1 VEPFR
6 VPIRQNLRRI
16 SPYVPG
22 KPIEEVERELG
33 ITGACKIASNEN
45 PLGTS
50 PLVLEALRRAALDVH
65 RYPDGSAFRL
75 RKALSGKFGRSESTI
90 LLGNGSNE
98 LLVLL
103 AQAVLEPGDQVV
115 FATPS
120 FVVYPLAAQLF
131 GAAAVPIPLKDHAH
145 DLQAFSRA
153 LTEKTRLVFVCNPNN
168 PTGTAVSRLAVE
180 ALLRAC
186 PPEVLVVLDE
196 AYYEYVEMKTYFE
209 SLDLLES
216 HPNLAVLRTFSKVY
230 GLAGLRVGYGFAHPD
245 LADALQRIRQPFNV
259 NSLALAGAEAALQD
273 QDHVRRVVDLNA
285 RMRSRLTEGL
295 KELGIEPAPSQANFV
310 YFKVAGAAALYD
322 KLLKKGVIVRPMGP
336 EALRVTTGTEEE
348 TERFLAEFRS
358 ILR

>member
-1 VEPFR
+1 MSDFKVRIQPR
-6 VPIRQNLRRI
+6 INGI

-33 ITGACKIASNEN
+33 ISGASKIASNEN
-45 PLGTS
+45 PLGAS
-50 PLVLEALRRAALDVH
+50 PRVLEALRQAALSVH

-75 RKALSGKFGRSESTI
+75 RKALADKFARPESTI

-103 AQAVLEPGDQVV
+103 AQAVLEPGQEVV

-120 FVVYPLAAQLF
+120 FVVYSLAAQLF
-131 GAAAVPIPLKDHAH
+131 GASARAIPLKDDRH

-153 LTEKTRLVFVCNPNN
+153 ITDKTRLVFVCNPNN
-168 PTGTAVSRLAVE
+168 PTGTAVPRLAVE

-196 AYYEYVEMKTYFE
+196 AYYEYVQLKTYFE
-209 SLDLLES
+209 SLDLLDR
-216 HPNLAVLRTFSKVY
+216 HPNLVILRTFSKAY

-245 LADALQRIRQPFNV
+245 LAEALQRIRQPFNV

-273 QDHVRRVVDLNA
+273 QDHVRRVLELNA
-285 RMRSRLTEGL
+285 RMRARLTEGL
-295 KELGIEPAPSQANFV
+295 EALGKEVAPSQANFV
-310 YFKVAGAAALYD
+310 YFRTGGAAGLYER
-322 KLLKKGVIVRPMGP
+322 LLKNGVIVRPMCP

-348 TERFLAEFRS
+348 TERFLTAFKS
-358 ILR
+358 LL